1 MGCLR
6 IRSDLLD
13 AAIGAEVLKILLE
26 LALAALQE
34 MEARDSAIL
43 RQWQMRLVR
52 TQLNAA
58 LAERRYQEIDPTL
71 RMVAAPLEQH
81 WNASVVELEK
91 LKQQYAEFARQE
103 ARVAA
108 AWPAY
113 TLATGCIV
121 RPRLPSTAVLLLSFS
136 QPSPYSPQ
144 RPSQTPANSVRLLLF
159 WLQFPAWALHR
170 LTSRLNVLRVVQC
183 SLPSVRARSGSPPCP

>member
-13 AAIGAEVLKILLE
+13 AAISAEVLKILLE

-71 RMVAAPLEQH
+71 RMVAAPLEQR

-103 ARVAA
+103 ARVA
-108 AWPAY
+108 
-113 TLATGCIV
+113 
-121 RPRLPSTAVLLLSFS
+121 TA
-136 QPSPYSPQ
+136 
-144 RPSQTPANSVRLLLF
+144 
-159 WLQFPAWALHR
+159 
-170 LTSRLNVLRVVQC
+170 
-183 SLPSVRARSGSPPCP
+183 